1 MNNNKFQRKPLA
13 RWVAFALAATTV
25 AGIAQAAAPS
35 AGTEIKNLATVSYE
49 DENGNKYTAQSN
61 EAVITIKEQYRATL
75 ENDKSLVAAAG
86 QTVYFPH
93 TLVNEGNVVDTY
105 ALTTDIVAD
114 VKIFKDTNGN
124 GQPDAGEP
132 EITSMTL
139 AEGET
144 GNIVVSYVV
153 PSSALDGDEVTIV
166 LTAKSSST
174 DGVVED
180 TGANFD
186 TEATGESAPDANG
199 NVTPLGDDS
208 ATNHDKVTVT
218 SGPVL
223 VLNKESVI
231 DTNAKTITYTLTV
244 KNTGS
249 SAATAVD
256 ILDALPMVD
265 TDGDGTV
272 DTQTT
277 LVAGSIVTSGLLDAG
292 DTAAVETD
300 EGTLTKDVD
309 GIGGVDG
316 TTKVIHAIDA
326 SIAPNTTVS
335 VSYAVAYSDSWA
347 AGADIDNTFKAES
360 PDVTTPPKSN
370 TTHNEVP
377 QNYGLVTEDDK
388 VDQGTASNNN
398 DGKDDD
404 LAPVS
409 DSQLVNTIAAGDTV
423 IFTHTVENTGNGD
436 DTFNLKVTNGDFPA
450 GTVFTLWNEDGTVQ
464 LTDSD
469 SDGIPD
475 TGVLGQNETMKVV
488 VKADLPSGISQT
500 TPSIATLS
508 ATSSGDDTETD
519 DTELKLGQI
528 TAPAVD
534 LSATAIVDG
543 TGFQPDSG
551 FNDEG
556 AENAHDEGPV
566 LLAEGIVGGTVTFP
580 MSVANEAGSPDS
592 FILGVGTVN
601 ALPDDWTVVFKDL
614 NGDTITAT
622 PFIPA
627 GATFDYVAEVTISS
641 DPVKALG
648 DSDRGTD
655 VDGNDI
661 TNTSTAA
668 GSAQDL
674 TNSDGDKDYAI
685 DFTVK
690 SAVNDK
696 HHDTI
701 THTVDVA
708 DIKSVT
714 ITPDGQNQIQPGGT
728 VDYPHK
734 LTNGGNVDEAIEL
747 TSGNNDPDWSS
758 TTLIEKVVGG
768 VVTLVELTN
777 LVPGDVVRVYNPDG
791 STTDVPVTD
800 TDTDGKV
807 EFPLEPGQ
815 YVKITDKVFAPADA
829 AQGETNTTT
838 ITATNTDGTPRSEAK
853 DTSTV
858 ILGQVRLDKT
868 VAIDADCNGEADDT
882 NSFAAIQTT
891 KVEPGQCATWKI
903 VAKNEGDAI
912 VKNVIVNDTVP
923 AYTTYLA
930 NSFRVFDN
938 AGVAVTPATDATG
951 DDVAEVDTGKVTYY
965 LGANPIPAS
974 TTGGELQAGETS
986 TVYFTVKVEQ

>member
-1 MNNNKFQRKPLA
+1 MKNIPLKRKPMA
-13 RWVAFALAATTV
+13 RLVAFALAATTA
-25 AGIAQAAAPS
+25 AGVAQAAAPL

-61 EAVITIKEQYRATL
+61 EAVITVKEQYRATL
-75 ENDKSLVAAAG
+75 ENDKSLIAAPG

-93 TLVNEGNVVDTY
+93 TLVNEGNVADIY
-105 ALTTDIVAD
+105 ALTTDITTG
-114 VKIFKDTNGN
+114 VKIYKDTNGN

-132 EITSMTL
+132 EITSLTL
-139 AEGET
+139 APGET

-153 PSSALDGDEVTIV
+153 PATAVDGDVTTVILTAESSGTGAEVTDG
-166 LTAKSSST
+166 T
-174 DGVVED
+174 DASGGVD
-180 TGANFD
+180 GDN
-186 TEATGESAPDANG
+186 ATVDA
-199 NVTPLGDDS
+199 T

-249 SAATAVD
+249 SAATGVN
-256 ILDALPMVD
+256 IYDALPMVD

-277 LVAGSIVTSGLLDAG
+277 LVANSIVTNGLLDAG
-292 DTAAVETD
+292 DTVAVETD
-300 EGTLTKDVD
+300 EVTLANDVD
-309 GIGGVDG
+309 GVGGMLA
-316 TTKVIHAIDA
+316 TTNVIHAMDA
-326 SIAPNTTVS
+326 SIAPNTIVS
-335 VSYAVAYSDSWA
+335 VSYAVAYLDSWA

-360 PDVTTPPKSN
+360 PDVTTSPKSN
-370 TTHNEVP
+370 TTHDEVP
-377 QNYGLVTEDDK
+377 QNYSIIAEDDK
-388 VDQGTASNNN
+388 VDQGTASNEN

-404 LAPVS
+404 LLPIN
-409 DSQLVNTIAAGDTV
+409 DSQYVNTIAAGDTV

-436 DTFNLKVTNGDFPA
+436 DIFNLKITNGDFPA

-488 VKADLPSGISQT
+488 VKADLPSGISKAG
-500 TPSIATLS
+500 PSIATLS
-508 ATSSGDDTETD
+508 ATSSGDDTKTD
-519 DTELKLGQI
+519 DTELKLGEI

-543 TGFQPDSG
+543 TGFQVNSG
-551 FNDEG
+551 FNDG
-556 AENAHDEGPV
+556 GVENAHDEGPV
-566 LLAEGIVGGTVTFP
+566 LLANGIVGGTVTFP

-592 FILGVGTVN
+592 FILGTGATN
-601 ALPDDWTVVFKDL
+601 PLPDGWTVVFKDL
-614 NGDTITAT
+614 NGDTITST

-627 GATFDYVAEVTISS
+627 SGTFDYVAEVTISS

-648 DSDRGTD
+648 NSDRATD

-661 TNTSTAA
+661 TNTSTTP

-690 SAVNDK
+690 SAVDASRN
-696 HHDTI
+696 DTI

-708 DIKSVT
+708 DIESVT

-734 LTNGGNVDEAIEL
+734 LTNGGNVDEAVEL
-747 TSGNNDPDWSS
+747 TSGNSDPDWSS

-777 LVPGDVVRVYNPDG
+777 LVSGDIVRVYNPDG
-791 STTDVPVTD
+791 TTTDVAVTD

-807 EFPLEPGQ
+807 EFLLKPGQ

-829 AQGETNTTT
+829 AQGEMNTTT
-838 ITATNTDGTPRSEAK
+838 LSATDTDDTPRSEAK

-868 VAIDADCNGEADDT
+868 VALDANCDNTADGVY
-882 NSFAAIQTT
+882 AAIQTS
-891 KVEPGQCATWKI
+891 KVEPGQCAIWKI
-903 VAKNEGDAI
+903 VAKNEGDAL
-912 VKNVIVNDTVP
+912 VKNVVVNDSVP
-923 AYTTYLA
+923 AYTTFLA
-930 NSFRVFDN
+930 NSLRIDG
-938 AGVAVTPATDATG
+938 AADPTDAVG
-951 DDVAEVDTGKVTYY
+951 DDAAEVNTGTGKVTYY
-965 LGANPIPAS
+965 LGSNRPADV
-974 TTGGELQAGETS
+974 TKGGELQAGETS